1 MPCLGFIHYCFEA
14 VFRVFNTKLKKNPQD
29 SLLKRVPTR
38 IWTQKGVVF
47 HCALRSI
54 LKCSPG
60 QWSLLPESLKS
71 TPLASVASLGGCLNS
86 RSRLPTETLT
96 HLLQEPLTPLP
107 CTWLQAPRAG
117 IGRDS
122 VTFLTLGGSLPLG
135 VEALLNHPPPQ
146 VSGNRSLTCLFILC
160 HLRRG

>member
-1 MPCLGFIHYCFEA
+1 MFSIQS
-14 VFRVFNTKLKKNPQD
+14 LKKNPQD

-38 IWTQKGVVF
+38 IWTQKWVVF

-54 LKCSPG
+54 LECSPG

-71 TPLASVASLGGCLNS
+71 TPLASVASSGGCLNS

-96 HLLQEPLTPLP
+96 HLLREPLTPLP
-107 CTWLQAPRAG
+107 CTWLQDPRAG

-135 VEALLNHPPPQ
+135 VEALLNHPPPPGKWEQ
-146 VSGNRSLTCLFILC
+146 KPDLPIDPMPFETWLISV
-160 HLRRG
+160 LR